1 MGNVGRVVFQ
11 NNIRGYIYI
20 IYAFRISQKSRAI
33 NDVIHSRRK
42 EPGTAKFNLLIFVR

>member
-42 EPGTAKFNLLIFVR
+42 EPGTAKFNLLIFC